1 MSDDKA
7 LWIGMFNEI
16 FEKLPDEIQIIEEE
30 MDHWQW

>member
-1 MSDDKA
+1 MSKA

-16 FEKLPDEIQIIEEE
+16 FEKLPDEIKIIEDE

>member
-1 MSDDKA
+1 MGKA

-16 FEKLPDEIQIIEEE
+16 FKNLPDEIQIIESE

>member
-1 MSDDKA
+1 MGKA

-16 FEKLPDEIQIIEEE
+16 FENLPDEIQIIEEE